1 MIRVA
6 ERGACEVLESL
17 VVVDSH
23 IITPSFIK
31 GGGESASHIARV
43 QQITELMDIFLDVGK
58 SSHEVAHVVLHVL
71 CCVRVGF
78 GSLLAINIPEYS
90 YSVLDSRRVCSE
102 GLYLFQQIDQFD
114 LGLLKFLRR
123 PGVVP

>member
-1 MIRVA
+1 
-6 ERGACEVLESL
+6 
-17 VVVDSH
+17 
-23 IITPSFIK
+23 
-31 GGGESASHIARV
+31 
-43 QQITELMDIFLDVGK
+43 MDIFLDVGK

-114 LGLLKFLRR
+114 LGLLEFL
-123 PGVVP
+123 PGRSCSLKLGPTFGLAGLGAEYMMHQVFDFVVS